1 MPAPAPK
8 QPDYT
13 WLILLIVAYF
23 LFAGGGIGGKADRAT
38 YVYEKDQGGVPSAVM
53 SGLNKLNERKI
64 LATTHERDT
73 KDGDQQIPDQYK
85 VAVEAAKKLPSLV
98 VQAGDKVL
106 KVVESPKT
114 EEDVTKAVP

>member
-13 WLILLIVAYF
+13 WLILLIIAYF
-23 LFAGGGIGGKADRAT
+23 LFAGGGIGGKADRVT

-106 KVVESPKT
+106 KVVESPNT